1 MPERNGEG
9 MKVKLAII
17 LSGLLLLVVSALAI
31 PAAATPI
38 SWRDYDTGF
47 KSINEVRQ
55 YVKETG
61 IPKMRYVAKD
71 WDCEDYALALAQQG
85 NTDNK
90 TIGLMVIVRYD
101 DGRLSSLHMK
111 NFTVIYPY
119 LYEVEPQNGNVWMM
133 QGYEARLD

>member
-1 MPERNGEG
+1 
-9 MKVKLAII
+9 MKLPII
-17 LSGLLLLVVSALAI
+17 LSGLLLLAVSALAI
-31 PAAATPI
+31 PAAASPV

-55 YVKETG
+55 YVKGTG
-61 IPKMRYVAKD
+61 IPKLRLGANK
-71 WDCEDYALALAQQG
+71 CEDYSLALFQQG
-85 NTDNK
+85 GTDNK
-90 TIGLMVIVRYD
+90 TIGLMMIVRYD
-101 DGRLSSLHMK
+101 DGRLSSMHMK